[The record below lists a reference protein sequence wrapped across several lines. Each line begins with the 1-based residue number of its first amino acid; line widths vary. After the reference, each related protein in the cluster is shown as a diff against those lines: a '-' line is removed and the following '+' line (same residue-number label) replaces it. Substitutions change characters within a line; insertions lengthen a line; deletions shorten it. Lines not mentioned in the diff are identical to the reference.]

1 MESFAGRTVA
11 GDLGVDVRAA
21 GLGAF
26 VLFHNEHP
34 RAFGDHKTIAVE
46 VEGTGRAFRF
56 MVPAFRHDPHQR
68 EGLHNAE
75 GQGSIHAAH
84 QHGRVGSEPDLP
96 GRVGYGVGR
105 GRAAGSDHMTQAAKA
120 KAHAHLARH
129 GAHGAAGDGEQAYLF
144 DLARVVKMVLELGK
158 LLRASARSQN
168 YADLTL
174 LVEGELCRID
184 AGVGERFRR
193 GCDRQWHTA
202 RNMLTFPCFYPVQ
215 LVEVLNLAGNLDGKL
230 GSIKAGDEFYA
241 AAALH
246 NGAAK
251 SCFSD
256 SIRADHTHP
265 RNDGPFQHKCVSIPY
280 KMMEYSIVLVCI
292 PCVLG
297 FIFPFPFA
305 APSALTA
312 TLRLACFPPRRWGVM
327 LTGSLPTSTL
337 AGTLPVTMGL
347 ICLIRWT
354 PSTSAAEPPVFYNPE
369 N

>member
-1 MESFAGRTVA
+1 
-11 GDLGVDVRAA
+11 
-21 GLGAF
+21 
-26 VLFHNEHP
+26 
-34 RAFGDHKTIAVE
+34 
-46 VEGTGRAFRF
+46 

-68 EGLHNAE
+68 EGLHDAE

-105 GRAAGSDHMTQAAKA
+105 GRTAGGDHMAEAAKA

-144 DLARVVKMVLELGK
+144 DLARVVKMVLEFGK

-168 YADLTL
+168 HPDLAL
-174 LVEGELCRID
+174 LVKGKLCRID
-184 AGVGERFRR
+184 AGVGERLRR
-193 GCDRQWHTA
+193 CRDRQRHTA
-202 RNMLTFPCFYPVQ
+202 RHMLAFPCLYPVQ

-265 RNDGPFQHKCVSIPY
+265 RNDGSFQHKCVSIPY
-280 KMMEYSIVLVCI
+280 KMMEYSIVSVR
-292 PCVLG
+292 VLCLLA
-297 FIFPFPFA
+297 FIFPSPFA
-305 APSALTA
+305 APSAPTA
-312 TLRLACFPPRRWGVM
+312 TLRLACFPPRRWGGM
-327 LTGSLPTSTL
+327 LTGSGP
-337 AGTLPVTMGL
+337 
-347 ICLIRWT
+347 
-354 PSTSAAEPPVFYNPE
+354 
-369 N
+369 